1 MATKY
6 KLNTGVAL
14 GTNTNWSLTS
24 ATVVDAPAAA
34 PGAGDIAYWQ
44 ASSLGPS
51 LTGSISPDGIQ
62 VDGASANITHSTGT
76 ITLGSS
82 GFTFA
87 STNNR
92 SWTETGTIAVG
103 AVNQTWSVAIIAPST
118 VLFINS
124 ATGLTGSSTIDIVN
138 NTIGLDNSYA
148 QVRVTGACTG
158 FTGTLRLQD
167 RTSLSVS
174 GNSLTGANITVS
186 GTGTKIFP
194 ISASGDILGSVAK
207 TLIINN
213 DLTLGFASRSFTIA
227 NDVSL
232 GSTTK
237 TITADGE
244 SILSGAISGTAGFTF
259 SGDSILRVTGTGS
272 GLTGTITVTNSA
284 GDSRG
289 LFINLDSGGISGAN
303 FFPNVTN
310 MVVSTAGSSIRM
322 THNSGVETFPQVFSG
337 SGTVSIV
344 NQLGTSV
351 TTSSSGVTFNAGA
364 LVGLTGTSS
373 PTGSGAS
380 IWPSSGFG
388 IAATSLNNKAV
399 VATIYDL
406 PVYLNYITSVNSTIV
421 FEIIKYVGNVTSPS
435 NAKIWIICRSADL
448 STYNKTFEA
457 NHSNSD
463 PALDFSGG
471 IERANGVSGT
481 SIFTLSGTHTGNN
494 TISGVISA
502 SIGTLG
508 ITKDGVGRWVL
519 SGDNTYTGTT
529 TITNGTLVAASAGA
543 LGTTGDIDIATGGTL
558 EIQGGI
564 TLTKTNAT
572 PIIVGNASNP
582 SIYVTSGDNT
592 FTSNTITLSGI
603 DSIIDIASGA
613 SLTTSSQFTGAS
625 RAIIK
630 KGTGTLNLTNFGST
644 FSGTPVIQNGTLG
657 VTTMANGTANS
668 PIGTS
673 AGVTLGLS
681 GTTNNAT
688 LKHIGTSLS
697 TSNKNFTF
705 NSDANSTFTI
715 DSSGT
720 GTGALTLSGTI
731 TISQTGAHTLE
742 FSGTNTDTNNISS
755 TIPDSTATGA
765 TTVLK
770 SGSNTWVLSGTLNN
784 TGGFN
789 CTAGTLNFGSTNRTL
804 SGTLS
809 VSGGTVVITN
819 GNTISSIASMSGG
832 TITAVLTGSNTL
844 TITSGSTYASPATIQ
859 PDNAS
864 GNNSLSGN
872 VSVNGYAY
880 LISPN
885 LINPSTLS
893 QGKILGDS
901 TVTVSSTGVLRTK
914 IDTANSSQM
923 GRARYKNLTFQS
935 GGALMIG

>member
-1 MATKY
+1 VATKY

-519 SGDNTYTGTT
+519 SGD
-529 TITNGTLVAASAGA
+529 
-543 LGTTGDIDIATGGTL
+543 
-558 EIQGGI
+558 
-564 TLTKTNAT
+564 
-572 PIIVGNASNP
+572 
-582 SIYVTSGDNT
+582 IYVTSGDNT